1 MGALTSLAMRT
12 LHVLTVTVLV
22 GGSAA
27 AWYGYRSGAVT
38 GLAAA
43 GRFEWLFW
51 TGVGA
56 LVLTGVGNLGALG
69 PPGPTTDWGRTL
81 LVKLTLVVALVCGSA
96 IRTMVVV
103 RAREAARPVADGGR
117 EIDAGQDNEDR
128 DSPSAGPDNDDR
140 DSPSADP
147 HRTVLSK
154 SYGATTGLL
163 VVLVVLAEVL
173 AHG

>member
-27 AWYGYRSGAVT
+27 AWYGYRSGAIT
-38 GLAAA
+38 DLAAA
-43 GRFEWLFW
+43 DRFEWLFW
-51 TGVGA
+51 TGIGA

-81 LVKLTLVVALVCGSA
+81 LVKLTLVVVLVCGSA
-96 IRTMVVV
+96 VRTMVVV

-117 EIDAGQDNEDR
+117 ECDGGPADEGRN
-128 DSPSAGPDNDDR
+128 SPSPV
-140 DSPSADP
+140 P
-147 HRTVLSK
+147 HREVLSK
-154 SYGATTGLL
+154 AYGATTGLL
-163 VVLVVLAEVL
+163 LALVVLAEVL